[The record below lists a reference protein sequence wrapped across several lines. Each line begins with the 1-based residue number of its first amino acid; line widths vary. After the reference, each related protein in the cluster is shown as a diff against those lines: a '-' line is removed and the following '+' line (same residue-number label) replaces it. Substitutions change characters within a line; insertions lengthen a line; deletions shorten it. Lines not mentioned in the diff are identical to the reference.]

1 MNMKDSR
8 TQLLTEEIKAA
19 THLLEKSWNSA
30 YREAYL
36 HGKIYAYKKLLEL
49 EEKKSYNLE
58 HGSAGQ

>member
-1 MNMKDSR
+1 MKDSL

-19 THLLEKSWNSA
+19 THLLERSWNSA

-49 EEKKSYNLE
+49 EEKKSYTQE
-58 HGSAGQ
+58 HAQPSGQ

>member
-1 MNMKDSR
+1 MKDSL

-49 EEKKSYNLE
+49 EEKKSYTQE
-58 HGSAGQ
+58 HAQPSGQ